1 MFVGI
6 IAYKFNK
13 SKVFCMNDIEKYML
27 RAIELAQKAAEN
39 DEVPVGA
46 VVVNPQ
52 NGEIVAE
59 AYNLSEHGDNACEHA
74 EIIAMRKA
82 CKKLGSNRLWD
93 MDLYVTLEPC
103 TMCAT
108 AISFM
113 RIRKLFFGAEDKK
126 GGAIRHRLFCVELNG
141 KVLFF
146 RDQVDRI
153 GSDILHVE
161 LPVLEGD
168 RDLHRDVF
176 DRPFVEQSFAVV
188 D

>member
-6 IAYKFNK
+6 IAYKINK

-27 RAIELAQKAAEN
+27 RAIELAQKAVEN

-82 CKKLGSNRLWD
+82 CKKLGTNRLWD

-126 GGAIRHRLFCVELNG
+126 GGAVVSGVKFYEAQTCHHKPEIYGGICAEKCGQLL
-141 KVLFF
+141 KDFF
-146 RDQVDRI
+146 RNKRQK
-153 GSDILHVE
+153 
-161 LPVLEGD
+161 
-168 RDLHRDVF
+168 
-176 DRPFVEQSFAVV
+176 
-188 D
+188 